1 MAKRKNADT
10 TLPPITGSFEDA
22 VRALL
27 ATPPPPPGDKS
38 TRKQAPTKRA
48 SAKKAKAAK
57 R

>member
-22 VRALL
+22 IKALL
-27 ATPPPPPGDKS
+27 ATPPPPPGDPS
-38 TRKQAPTKRA
+38 TRKQLPKKKRA
-48 SAKKAKAAK
+48 KAKKAAT